1 MPARPTLRQID
12 YLVAVAETGSIAL
25 AAARLNVSAPT
36 ISAAIAQ
43 LEEGLGLALFARR
56 HAQGMTPTAA
66 GRQILEAARQVQL
79 AVEALQDRALD
90 LAGGVRGPLAVGC
103 LMTFAQVVLP
113 GLRRGFAARAPEV
126 RVAQSEADHAG
137 LIAGL
142 RQGVL
147 DVALSYAL
155 EIPPD
160 LVFEP
165 LLALAPHA
173 LLPEDHA
180 LAGRE
185 SVSAAD
191 LAPHPMILLDL
202 PYSAAYFLE
211 LFTAEGVAP
220 RIAER
225 TRDMGVMRAMVA
237 NGFGFSIANIGLGSD
252 RAPDGRRLC
261 FVPLR
266 TPVAPMRMGL
276 MLPGAA
282 PRRAAVAAFAAHC
295 HATLT
300 AASLPG
306 LAAPAGEGA

>member
-1 MPARPTLRQID
+1 MAPRLTLRQID

-43 LEEGLGLALFARR
+43 LEGDLGLALFARR
-56 HAQGMTPTAA
+56 HAQGMTPTGA
-66 GRQILEAARQVQL
+66 GRQIVEAARKVQL
-79 AVEALQDRALD
+79 AVAEVHDRAAEM
-90 LAGGVRGPLAVGC
+90 AGGLRGPLSVGC
-103 LMTFAQVVLP
+103 LLTFAQVVLP
-113 GLRRGFAARAPEV
+113 GLRRGFAARAPDV
-126 RVAQSEADHAG
+126 AVAQSERDHAG
-137 LIAGL
+137 LIEGL
-142 RQGVL
+142 RQGAL

-160 LVFEP
+160 LAFEP
-165 LLALAPHA
+165 LLALPPHA
-173 LLPEDHA
+173 LLPEDHP

-185 SVSAAD
+185 GVTAAE

-202 PYSAAYFLE
+202 PYSAAYFLA
-211 LFTAEGVAP
+211 LFSAEGVMP

-252 RAPDGRRLC
+252 RAPDGRRLR

-282 PRRAAVAAFAAHC
+282 PRRAAVAAFVAHC
-295 HATLT
+295 RDTLT
-300 AASLPG
+300 LQSLPG
-306 LAAPAGEGA
+306 LAAPAGAQG